1 VHLVWDWNGTLL
13 DDLTLVVAATNTS
26 LAGVGGPRVTAEEH
40 RRDFRRPVEAY
51 YAYVLGRPLGEGEFA
66 LLDRAFHDAYRAG
79 LHTARLAADALE
91 AIAAWPGTQSLL
103 SMFFHDE
110 LVPAVNGLG
119 LAGHLS
125 RVDGLRDA
133 PAGGHKAPH
142 LRAHLETLGL
152 RGSDCVLIG
161 DSVDDAVAA
170 DDVGATAVLYLGGFT
185 HESTLR
191 ATGKPVAAN
200 LVEAVKIALEAP
212 LH

>member
-13 DDLTLVVAATNTS
+13 DDLTLVVDATNTS
-26 LAGVGGPRVTAEEH
+26 LASVGGPRVTAERH

-51 YAYVLGRPLGEGEFA
+51 YTYVLGRPLGEGEFA
-66 LLDRAFHDAYRAG
+66 LLDQAFHDAYRAS
-79 LHTARLAADALE
+79 LHTVRLTADALD
-91 AIAAWPGTQSLL
+91 AIAAWPETQSLL
-103 SMFFHDE
+103 SMFIHDE
-110 LVPAVNGLG
+110 LVPMVTRLG

-125 RVDGLRDA
+125 RVDGLRDT

-142 LRAHLETLGL
+142 LRAHVEALGL

-170 DDVGATAVLYLGGFT
+170 DEVGATAVLYLGGFT

-191 ATGKPVAAN
+191 ATGKPVAGS
-200 LVEAVKIALEAP
+200 LVEAVKVAVESSLR
-212 LH
+212 